1 MGSMLRRI
9 GLYLILTVYL
19 FTISTVASAAS
30 NQTEA
35 GSLSVKQKEEIKA
48 LVNQELQLQKEQI
61 KKELLEELKKNQ
73 DTPKDSPSLDI
84 HDPQLKLLK

>member
-9 GLYLILTVYL
+9 GLYLILAVYL

-30 NQTEA
+30 NQTES
-35 GSLSVKQKEEIKA
+35 GSLSVKQKEE
-48 LVNQELQLQKEQI
+48 
-61 KKELLEELKKNQ
+61 
-73 DTPKDSPSLDI
+73 SPSFDI